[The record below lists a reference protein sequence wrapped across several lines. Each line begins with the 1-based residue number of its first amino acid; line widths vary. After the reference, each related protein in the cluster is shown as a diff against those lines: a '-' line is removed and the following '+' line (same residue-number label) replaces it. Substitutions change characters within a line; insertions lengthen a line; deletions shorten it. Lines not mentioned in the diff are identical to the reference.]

1 MSDICIN
8 DNLPSMRQSVCG
20 NISNM
25 NSPLRVPKSIL
36 KSIYSHRRFSRSLRV
51 LGPGLV
57 TGAADDDPSGIA
69 TYSQA
74 GAMYGYK
81 LLWMIPFMYPLLL
94 SVQGAC
100 ARIGAVTGKGLAE
113 LIKENYSKKM
123 LYLALFLVIVAN
135 VANIGADFGALAS
148 TLQLLVP
155 SVPFAVAVIGF
166 AVVML
171 GLELFVPYKKYARML
186 KWLAVALFAYPIT
199 AFVVGQPWGQVF
211 AATFNP
217 TNIPFNF
224 TVVMIMVGLFGTTIS
239 PYLFFWDTSEVVED
253 EITNKRLGLK
263 HLHAPKI
270 TRHFLRNVW
279 IDNVLGMTLAAVSA
293 WFIMI
298 VCATVLNSHGV
309 TEISTAADA
318 ARALEPLVQGFPNAG
333 FIAKVVFSIGILGTG
348 LLAIPVLAGSCSYAI
363 SEAFGWKEGL
373 SRKVRKAKGFYIV
386 IILATLIG
394 LLMNFIGINPIQALV
409 WAAVING
416 VAAVPLL
423 TMIARIGVNKKIMG
437 NHTISFLGRTG
448 IWVAFIAMALAA
460 VAMLASLF
468 IH

>member
-1 MSDICIN
+1 MAN
-8 DNLPSMRQSVCG
+8 
-20 NISNM
+20 
-25 NSPLRVPKSIL
+25 PLKVPKSIR
-36 KSIYSHRRFSRSLRV
+36 KSIHSHRRFSRSLRV

-100 ARIGAVTGKGLAE
+100 SRIGAVTGKGLAE

-123 LYLALFLVIVAN
+123 LYLALFLVIIAN
-135 VANIGADFGALAS
+135 VVNIGADFGALAA

-155 SVPFAVAVIGF
+155 SIPFVVAVIGF
-166 AVVML
+166 ALVML
-171 GLELFVPYKKYARML
+171 GLELFVSYKKYAKIL

-199 AFVVGQPWGQVF
+199 AFVIGQPWGEVL
-211 AATFNP
+211 AATLN
-217 TNIPFNF
+217 PFNIRLDF
-224 TVVMIMVGLFGTTIS
+224 TTIMIMVGLFGTTIS
-239 PYLFFWDTSEVVED
+239 PYLFFWDTSEIVED
-253 EITNKRLGLK
+253 EISHKRLGLN

-309 TEISTAADA
+309 TEITTAADA
-318 ARALEPLVQGFPNAG
+318 AKALEPLVQGFPNAG
-333 FIAKVVFSIGILGTG
+333 FIAKLIFSIGILGTG

-363 SEAFGWKEGL
+363 AEAFGWKEGL
-373 SRKVRKAKGFYIV
+373 GRKVKKAKGFYIV
-386 IILATLIG
+386 IIMATVVG
-394 LLMNFIGINPIQALV
+394 LLINFIGIDPIQALV

-416 VAAVPLL
+416 IAAVPLL
-423 TMIARIGVNKKIMG
+423 TMIARIGRNKKIMG
-437 NHTISFLGRTG
+437 DHTISRAGWIG
-448 IWVAFIAMALAA
+448 ILAAFTVMALA
-460 VAMLASLF
+460 VLAMIASVF
-468 IH
+468 VRP

>member
-1 MSDICIN
+1 MKN
-8 DNLPSMRQSVCG
+8 
-20 NISNM
+20 
-25 NSPLRVPKSIL
+25 PLRVPKNIL
-36 KSIYSHRRFSRSLRV
+36 KGIHSRKRFSRALHV

-100 ARIGAVTGKGLAE
+100 SHIGAVTGKGLAE
-113 LIKENYSKKM
+113 LIRENYSKKM
-123 LYLALFLVIVAN
+123 LYLALFLVAVAN
-135 VANIGADFGALAS
+135 VVNIGADFGALAS

-155 SVPFAVAVIGF
+155 AVPFSAAVIGF

-171 GLELFVPYKKYARML
+171 GLELFVPYKKYAKML
-186 KWLAVALFAYPIT
+186 KWLAVALFSYPIT
-199 AFVVGQPWGQVF
+199 AFVIGQPWGEVLT
-211 AATFNP
+211 ATFNP

-253 EITNKRLGLK
+253 EISHKRLGLNR
-263 HLHAPKI
+263 LHAPRI

-279 IDNVLGMTLAAVSA
+279 LDNLFGMTLAAVSA
-293 WFIMI
+293 WFIMV
-298 VCATVLNSHGV
+298 VCATVLNSNGV
-309 TEISTAADA
+309 TEIKTASDA

-333 FIAKVVFSIGILGTG
+333 FVAKLIFSIGILGTG
-348 LLAIPVLAGSCSYAI
+348 LLAIPVLAGSCSYAVA
-363 SEAFGWKEGL
+363 EAFGWKEGL
-373 SRKVRKAKGFYIV
+373 SRKVKKAKGFYIV
-386 IILATLIG
+386 IILATVIG
-394 LLMNFIGINPIQALV
+394 LLINFIGIDPIQALV
-409 WAAVING
+409 WAAVVNG
-416 VAAVPLL
+416 IAAVPLL
-423 TMIARIGVNKKIMG
+423 TMVARIGRNREIMG
-437 NHTISFLGRTG
+437 EHTISQAGRIG
-448 IWVAFIAMALAA
+448 IWAAFAVMALAC
-460 VAMLASLF
+460 VAMLASVF

>member
-1 MSDICIN
+1 M
-8 DNLPSMRQSVCG
+8 
-20 NISNM
+20 
-25 NSPLRVPKSIL
+25 
-36 KSIYSHRRFSRSLRV
+36 

-100 ARIGAVTGKGLAE
+100 SKIGAVTGKGLAA

-123 LYLALFLVIVAN
+123 LYLALFLVVVAN
-135 VANIGADFGALAS
+135 IVNIGADFGAMAA

-155 SVPFAVAVIGF
+155 SASFTAAVIGF
-166 AVVML
+166 AAVIL
-171 GLELFVPYKKYARML
+171 GLELFVPYKKYAKIL
-186 KWLAVALFAYPIT
+186 KWLAVVLFAYPIT
-199 AFVVGQPWGQVF
+199 AFVVGQPWGQVLVD
-211 AATFNP
+211 TLNP
-217 TNIPFNF
+217 TRVHFDFQVI
-224 TVVMIMVGLFGTTIS
+224 MIMVGLIGTTIS

-253 EITNKRLGLK
+253 EITHKRLGLNR
-263 HLHAPKI
+263 LHAPKI

-279 IDNVLGMTLAAVSA
+279 LDNIVGMTLAAMTA
-293 WFIMI
+293 WFIMV

-309 TEISTAADA
+309 TEINTAADA
-318 ARALEPLVQGFPNAG
+318 ASALEPLVQGFPNAG
-333 FIAKVVFSIGILGTG
+333 LVAKLIFSVGILGTG

-363 SEAFGWKEGL
+363 AEAFGWKEGL
-373 SRKVRKAKGFYIV
+373 SRKVKKAKGFYLVIV
-386 IILATLIG
+386 LATVVG
-394 LLMNFIGINPIQALV
+394 LLINFTGINPIQALV
-409 WAAVING
+409 WAAVVNG

-423 TMIARIGVNKKIMG
+423 TMIARIGVNKNIMG
-437 NHTISFLGRTG
+437 DHTVNPLMYGG
-448 IWVAFIAMALAA
+448 IWVAFFAMALASG
-460 VAMLASLF
+460 AMLVSMF

>member
-1 MSDICIN
+1 MKN
-8 DNLPSMRQSVCG
+8 
-20 NISNM
+20 
-25 NSPLRVPKSIL
+25 PLTVPKGARRSIH
-36 KSIYSHRRFSRSLRV
+36 SHGRFSRTLRV

-100 ARIGAVTGKGLAE
+100 SKIGAVTGKGLAA

-123 LYLALFLVIVAN
+123 LYLALFLVVVAN
-135 VANIGADFGALAS
+135 IVNIGADFGAMAA

-155 SVPFAVAVIGF
+155 SASFTAAVIGF
-166 AVVML
+166 AAVIL
-171 GLELFVPYKKYARML
+171 GLELFVPYKKYAKIL
-186 KWLAVALFAYPIT
+186 KWLAVVLFAYPIT
-199 AFVVGQPWGQVF
+199 AFVVGQPWGQVLVD
-211 AATFNP
+211 TLNP
-217 TNIPFNF
+217 TRVHFDFQVI
-224 TVVMIMVGLFGTTIS
+224 MIMVGLIGTTIS

-253 EITNKRLGLK
+253 EITHKRLGLNR
-263 HLHAPKI
+263 LHAPKI

-279 IDNVLGMTLAAVSA
+279 LDNIVGMTLAAMTA
-293 WFIMI
+293 WFIMV

-309 TEISTAADA
+309 TEINTAADA
-318 ARALEPLVQGFPNAG
+318 ASALEPLVQGFPNAG
-333 FIAKVVFSIGILGTG
+333 LVAKLIFSVGILGTG

-363 SEAFGWKEGL
+363 AEAFGWKEGL
-373 SRKVRKAKGFYIV
+373 SRKVKKAKGFYLVIV
-386 IILATLIG
+386 LATVVG
-394 LLMNFIGINPIQALV
+394 LLINFTGINPIQALV
-409 WAAVING
+409 WAAVVNG

-423 TMIARIGVNKKIMG
+423 TMIARIGVNKNIMG
-437 NHTISFLGRTG
+437 DHTVNPFMYGG
-448 IWVAFIAMALAA
+448 IWVAFFAMALASG
-460 VAMLASLF
+460 AMLVSMF

>member
-1 MSDICIN
+1 
-8 DNLPSMRQSVCG
+8 
-20 NISNM
+20 M

-36 KSIYSHRRFSRSLRV
+36 KGIYSHRRFSRSLRI

-100 ARIGAVTGKGLAE
+100 SRIGAVTGKGLAE

-123 LYLALFLVIVAN
+123 LYLALFLVVVAN
-135 VANIGADFGALAS
+135 VVNIGADFGAMAS

-155 SVPFAVAVIGF
+155 ALPFAGAVIGF
-166 AVVML
+166 ALLML
-171 GLELFVPYKKYARML
+171 GLELFVPYKKYAKIL
-186 KWLAVALFAYPIT
+186 KWLAIVLFAYPIT

-211 AATFNP
+211 AATINP
-217 TNIPFNF
+217 TNVDFNF
-224 TVVMIMVGLFGTTIS
+224 TVIMIMVGLIGTTIS

-253 EITNKRLGLK
+253 EITHKRLGLN

-279 IDNVLGMTLAAVSA
+279 IDNVVGMTLAAITA

-309 TEISTAADA
+309 TEINTAADA
-318 ARALEPLVQGFPNAG
+318 AKALEPLIPGQLAG
-333 FIAKVVFSIGILGTG
+333 VLSKVIFSVGVLGTG

-373 SRKVRKAKGFYIV
+373 SRKVKKAKGFYIV
-386 IILATLIG
+386 IIIATLIG
-394 LLMNFIGINPIQALV
+394 LGMNFVGIDPIQALV
-409 WAAVING
+409 WAAVVNG
-416 VAAVPLL
+416 IAAVPLL

-437 NHTISFLGRTG
+437 DHTISFLGRAG
-448 IWVAFIAMALAA
+448 IWVAFIAMAFAA
-460 VAMLASLF
+460 MAMLASLF